1 VRDPILNSFL
11 ERSHDEAMAL
21 AASSDLLDLEP
32 LAGTPPTRF
41 VAHFKC
47 RGLVCRNDAIQK
59 AEQFAVGFR
68 FPLDYLKSAP
78 QPMRMLTWLS
88 PTDIFHPNV
97 LGPFICVGKLAQGTG
112 LEELLYQTYELITYQ
127 RVTMREDDALNA
139 AACAWA
145 RQHVEELP
153 IDPRPL
159 RWQRAG
165 ADADT
170 KRGKP

>member
-1 VRDPILNSFL
+1 VRDPIFDSFL

-21 AASSDLLDLEP
+21 AAASDLLELEP

-41 VAHFKC
+41 IGHFKC
-47 RGLVCRNDAIQK
+47 RGLVCRNNAIQE

-68 FPLDYLKSAP
+68 FSHDYLQCAP
-78 QPMRMLTWLS
+78 QPMQMLTWLG
-88 PTDIFHPNV
+88 PEDIFHPNV
-97 LGPFICVGKLAQGTG
+97 LGPFICVGKLVQGTS

-139 AACAWA
+139 AACVWA

-159 RWQRAG
+159 RWRRAAG
-165 ADADT
+165 DPGT
-170 KRGKP
+170 QQEKT